1 MKRDWVSVGKVTPL
15 DWVGIQ
21 NKLKEEGHWKCTV
34 MYKGKLCSGK
44 HEEGHHGIW
53 GGDYSKGRKKKRWV
67 DVEVNYQPVC
77 HNCNVITRRA
87 DREENRLWNIER
99 QMQAGYDVVM
109 EFYKLPVK
117 YRLANKE
124 IRFMIERIIMEVG

>member
-1 MKRDWVSVGKVTPL
+1 MPKYLPVGKITPL

-21 NKLKEEGHWKCTV
+21 NKLKEEGQWNCTV
-34 MYKGKLCSGK
+34 MYKSKLCTGK

-53 GGDYSKGRKKKRWV
+53 GGDYSKGRKKRKFT

-77 HNCNVITRRA
+77 HACNVITRRA

-99 QMQAGYDVVM
+99 QMQAGYDVVK

-124 IRFMIERIIMEVG
+124 IRFMIERLVMELG